1 MTTQPFVRPGEWC
14 GPCRPAGA
22 RSPYLAESR
31 GLGVSICYAAQAG
44 SQLDAIHG
52 PLQGRAIRD
61 VTPAV
66 LIMYGSHEREL
77 MESAA
82 FWAGKAT
89 RSSQSYHHN
98 GDDKATQ
105 RSFAGAL
112 EPEELLPR
120 NTGEARLIP
129 RGTPGQMVQL
139 LDWAEFRCYLDELR
153 AARMHVGPRTPCQ
166 LLG

>member
-1 MTTQPFVRPGEWC
+1 V
-14 GPCRPAGA
+14 
-22 RSPYLAESR
+22 
-31 GLGVSICYAAQAG
+31 
-44 SQLDAIHG
+44 
-52 PLQGRAIRD
+52 QGRAIRD

-89 RSSQSYHHN
+89 RSSQSYN
-98 GDDKATQ
+98 FNSDDNSTQ

-120 NTGEARLIP
+120 NTGEARLVP
-129 RGTPGQMVQL
+129 RGAPGQMVEL
-139 LDWAEFRCYLDELR
+139 MDWSEFVCYLDELR
-153 AARMHVGPRTPCQ
+153 RARCST
-166 LLG
+166 

>member
-1 MTTQPFVRPGEWC
+1 MWC
-14 GPCRPAGA
+14 GPRRPAGA

-98 GDDKATQ
+98 GAT
-105 RSFAGAL
+105 RPPSAAS
-112 EPEELLPR
+112 P
-120 NTGEARLIP
+120 ARWNP
-129 RGTPGQMVQL
+129 KNSCPATPG
-139 LDWAEFRCYLDELR
+139 RR
-153 AARMHVGPRTPCQ
+153 G
-166 LLG
+166 